1 MRRSVEHVAAE
12 GSQTG
17 SVHLR
22 DPVFGRDAQ
31 FSTGYTGAQLTRREP
46 VRTRYVLTLSAVV
59 VLSLITGA
67 MPARASSGPSLAV
80 TPDVGLVEGQ
90 TVAIRGTGFQPSQ
103 FVAVV
108 ICPTAQLGVFPPDSL
123 EAALYLSTVC
133 SFANNTTSTTAHP
146 DGTFAATFT
155 VTRDNTTTSPGPPFP
170 PAGPPFR
177 CGLAPSDC
185 VILAGSVVG
194 RFVEASAPISFT
206 PPVPISTDE
215 CRHDGWRHRADDR
228 GRPFRNQG
236 QCVRFV
242 VHHR

>member
-1 MRRSVEHVAAE
+1 MPDSLTPAPKTSLRAWQRRALERLGEWQEGPFLISAAPGAGKTRPALEFAHRELSVAK
-12 GSQTG
+12 
-17 SVHLR
+17 
-22 DPVFGRDAQ
+22 
-31 FSTGYTGAQLTRREP
+31 TRA
-46 VRTRYVLTLSAVV
+46 L
-59 VLSLITGA
+59 
-67 MPARASSGPSLAV
+67 
-80 TPDVGLVEGQ
+80 
-90 TVAIRGTGFQPSQ
+90 
-103 FVAVV
+103 VV